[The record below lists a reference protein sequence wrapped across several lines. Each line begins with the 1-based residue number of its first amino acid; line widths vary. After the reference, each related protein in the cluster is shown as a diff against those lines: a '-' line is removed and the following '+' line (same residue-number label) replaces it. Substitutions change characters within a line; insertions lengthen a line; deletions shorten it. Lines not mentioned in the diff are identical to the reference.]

1 MAFVKSTEAHAE
13 ILDIDTSAAL
23 AQPGVVG
30 IITAEDI
37 PHNEN
42 KLLHLLP
49 TKEVCQCV
57 NIFKI
62 DILYKISRSRDFF
75 EK

>member
-13 ILDIDTSAAL
+13 ILDIDTNAAL

-37 PHNEN
+37 PQNEN

-49 TKEVCQCV
+49 TKEVC
-57 NIFKI
+57 
-62 DILYKISRSRDFF
+62 
-75 EK
+75 